1 MGGWID
7 GWVDR
12 WMDKWM
18 DGWGMGLGLC
28 PSLVSYVLE
37 FRGGRQWI
45 GVHIH
50 PGGYGSPVCQATV

>member
-1 MGGWID
+1 MGK
-7 GWVDR
+7 WVDE
-12 WMDKWM
+12 WV

-50 PGGYGSPVCQATV
+50 PGGYGSPVCQAAA